1 MRGIGVLKN
10 IRTIFNKIHV
20 ILSEILKSM
29 LKFPVILI
37 PVHDNIDYF
46 RGSNND
52 SENNEYS
59 SNSNNNPNNPENP
72 ENSNDSDDVEMAD
85 NNSPESQEDS
95 NNDSDDVEKAD
106 VEEIED
112 HNALELTMDDLEMVN
127 AGLHGD
133 PEALEETKR
142 EYSEFFTDRTDREAL
157 LDIRDYL
164 EGELTPEHGIS
175 EIQVDPAKNA
185 VELERVAE
193 YFERRAE
200 NADDPERKERLEG
213 IADEYW
219 KAAEE
224 ETIRATTLNVDGIRL
239 RDDNIEE
246 DSYDSDSS
254 DATVVPSRRPEGPS
268 GPSDNADSSNDTG
281 HSDSTGSSEGSGP
294 SKGSGPSDGSSGGSS
309 GGSGGG
315 SSAGGGSGSSGGE
328 GSSGGSS
335 VFSKI
340 LIILCASFE
349 TFIQVI
355 DDLSNFL

>member
-1 MRGIGVLKN
+1 
-10 IRTIFNKIHV
+10 
-20 ILSEILKSM
+20 M

-95 NNDSDDVEKAD
+95 NDSDDVEKAD

-200 NADDPERKERLEG
+200 NVDDPERKERLEG
-213 IADEYW
+213 IADEY
-219 KAAEE
+219 
-224 ETIRATTLNVDGIRL
+224 
-239 RDDNIEE
+239 
-246 DSYDSDSS
+246 
-254 DATVVPSRRPEGPS
+254 
-268 GPSDNADSSNDTG
+268 
-281 HSDSTGSSEGSGP
+281 
-294 SKGSGPSDGSSGGSS
+294 
-309 GGSGGG
+309 
-315 SSAGGGSGSSGGE
+315 
-328 GSSGGSS
+328 
-335 VFSKI
+335 
-340 LIILCASFE
+340 
-349 TFIQVI
+349 
-355 DDLSNFL
+355 